1 MSKKRTIV
9 RTFDLNNCPPLSARQ
24 KAALEALAGMPDS
37 EIDYSDIPATP
48 ENATF
53 YRPVKKSTTVR
64 IDADVLAWLKTY
76 GRGYQTKINAILR
89 HEMLTTKMSDQ
100 K

>member
-1 MSKKRTIV
+1 MSKKRIITYKL
-9 RTFDLNNCPPLSARQ
+9 DLENPPALTEKQRAEL
-24 KAALEALAGMPDS
+24 AALDKLPDS
-37 EIDYSDIPATP
+37 AIDLSDIPEQTG
-48 ENATF
+48 F
-53 YRPVKKSTTVR
+53 YRPVKKQTTIR

-89 HEMLTTKMSDQ
+89 HEMLVAKS